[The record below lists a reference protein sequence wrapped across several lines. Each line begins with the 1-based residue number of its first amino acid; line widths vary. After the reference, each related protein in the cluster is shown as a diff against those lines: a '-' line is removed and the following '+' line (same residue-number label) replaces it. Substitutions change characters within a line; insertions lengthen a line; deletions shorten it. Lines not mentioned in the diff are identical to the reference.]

1 MRSSRGTLEFS
12 LAGSRQDATKAEA
25 KRARRLSPF
34 VNLDGDDVDAGPSQW
49 RGGDDQ
55 DCNSWAAK
63 AEPPSDDDSGD
74 YDVFYQR
81 LDMQ

>member
-1 MRSSRGTLEFS
+1 LEFS
-12 LAGSRQDATKAEA
+12 LAGSRQDAEKAKA

-34 VNLDGDDVDAGPSQW
+34 VNLDGDDADAGPSQW

-55 DCNSWAAK
+55 DCSSWAAK
-63 AEPPSDDDSGD
+63 AEPPSDDDDSGD

-81 LDMQ
+81 LGMQ